1 MSDRTNTRRVR
12 LLAAVL
18 ALAGCLGW
26 LAATGSGAAR
36 TAAVEQTSASDQ
48 EARTAAGQAAS
59 AAGTLLR
66 RVGSEKS
73 WKVVRP
79 KETVSTGDVLL
90 ALPGTRAE
98 VDSKG
103 GAVRLTLVGN
113 LPELSFIPV
122 LESAVVL
129 NRPGKFDLAFTLDR
143 GRVILTN
150 RKRAGSA
157 TVRVRFRDEA
167 WDVTLDKPGAE
178 VALER
183 FGRWLRVPPVTD
195 KPKPEDQPDA
205 NVILIVLK
213 GDADLSMDSTQYSLR
228 APPGPAL
235 FAWDTRQG
243 PAGPRSLKELPP
255 WAKPEAARS
264 PEARATLAAADRLRA
279 ALEDRPVAAVLAQSL
294 QSKEA
299 AARVLAVHA
308 LGATDDLSGLLDAL
322 ENKSHPEVRLAALDD
337 LRHWIGRSGE
347 HPSLLYQTLLK
358 RKYTAG
364 QAKTFIQ
371 LLHSFTDRQLARP
384 ETYEL
389 LIDYLKNDRLGI
401 RELAYW
407 HLLRLVP
414 EGRSIRYDPA
424 GDTAQ
429 INRAYAEWKK
439 LVPTGSLP
447 RPSKPKKT
455 GGDK

>member
-129 NRPGKFDLAFTLDR
+129 NRP
-143 GRVILTN
+143 
-150 RKRAGSA
+150 
-157 TVRVRFRDEA
+157 
-167 WDVTLDKPGAE
+167 
-178 VALER
+178 
-183 FGRWLRVPPVTD
+183 
-195 KPKPEDQPDA
+195 
-205 NVILIVLK
+205 
-213 GDADLSMDSTQYSLR
+213 
-228 APPGPAL
+228 
-235 FAWDTRQG
+235 
-243 PAGPRSLKELPP
+243 
-255 WAKPEAARS
+255 
-264 PEARATLAAADRLRA
+264 
-279 ALEDRPVAAVLAQSL
+279 
-294 QSKEA
+294 
-299 AARVLAVHA
+299 
-308 LGATDDLSGLLDAL
+308 
-322 ENKSHPEVRLAALDD
+322 
-337 LRHWIGRSGE
+337 
-347 HPSLLYQTLLK
+347 
-358 RKYTAG
+358 
-364 QAKTFIQ
+364 
-371 LLHSFTDRQLARP
+371 
-384 ETYEL
+384 
-389 LIDYLKNDRLGI
+389 
-401 RELAYW
+401 
-407 HLLRLVP
+407 
-414 EGRSIRYDPA
+414 
-424 GDTAQ
+424 
-429 INRAYAEWKK
+429 
-439 LVPTGSLP
+439 
-447 RPSKPKKT
+447 
-455 GGDK
+455 